1 MSPAPNIISASRGV
15 AALAMLFFPVFSPGF
30 WVLYCWCGFSDMI
43 DGPVARK
50 LGAVSELGS
59 RIDSVADLVFVICST
74 IMILPSVH
82 LPVWIW
88 LWTAAIGAIKLG
100 AIVIRSHR
108 HRRLTI
114 PHSTTNRITGILLFF
129 SCLPPFCCP
138 TCSFPPYLSAQWRLS
153 ACGRIINVSYRTAAD
168 F

>member
-30 WVLYCWCGFSDMI
+30 WVLYCWCGVSDMI

-100 AIVIRSHR
+100 TIVIRSHR
-108 HRRLTI
+108 RRRLTI
-114 PHSTTNRITGILLFF
+114 PHSTTNRITGILLYFLPAALLLSEILIPAIFVCTVATF
-129 SCLPPFCCP
+129 SLWEDYKCLV
-138 TCSFPPYLSAQWRLS
+138 SD
-153 ACGRIINVSYRTAAD
+153 CG
-168 F
+168 